1 MGVGKREQSTPM
13 DVLLANI
20 KFAVIAQMCLVQS
33 LLVEVRQP
41 DKLLG
46 ILVADFN
53 FWLLLTIFYDRI

>member
-1 MGVGKREQSTPM
+1 MG
-13 DVLLANI
+13 VLLANI

-46 ILVADFN
+46 ILVADLN